1 MAVDGH
7 ETWNVQ
13 NYSYPGEADLAAV
26 DRDWAI
32 RMILGVGPEFPFEVL
47 STEDWV
53 ARRLVADR
61 FQDRRVFI
69 CGDAAHLWIPLGGYG
84 MNAGIAD
91 AANLAWKL
99 AGVLNG
105 WASPAILDAYNAE
118 RQPITDQVSRLIA
131 DVAGKVTLQRDA
143 ITADI
148 ERQDAVGEAT
158 RARVGKAAY
167 ALDVDQQCCGGLNFG
182 YYYDRSPIIAYDGER
197 QPAYTMGTF
206 TSSSVPGCRAPH
218 LWLEGRRSLYDA
230 LGPDYTLLR
239 FDPADARHRHRRSR
253 CKTER
258 SLEGPGRASTGSAVN
273 STGTNSSWCA
283 RISMW
288 HGVATRNRTRRRTLL
303 ISSAALVRGA
313 RPTLVVRSNLTG
325 LVRKLIP

>member
-1 MAVDGH
+1 MAVDGY

-13 NYSYPGEADLAAV
+13 NYSYPGEADLASV

-32 RMILGVGPEFPFEVL
+32 RMILGVGPDFRFEVL

-99 AGVLNG
+99 AGVLDG
-105 WASPAILDAYNAE
+105 WASPEILDAYHTE
-118 RQPITDQVSRLIA
+118 RQPITEQVSRLIA
-131 DVAGKVTLQRDA
+131 DVAQRVMLQRHG

-148 ERQDAVGEAT
+148 ERQDSVGDAT
-158 RARVGKAAY
+158 RARIGKEAY
-167 ALDVDQQCCGGLNFG
+167 ALDVEQQCCGGLNFG
-182 YYYDRSPIIAYDGER
+182 YYYDRSPIIAYDGEQ

-206 TSSSVPGCRAPH
+206 ASSAVPGCRAPH
-218 LWLEGRRSLYDA
+218 FRLEGRRPLYDA
-230 LGPDYTLLR
+230 LGPAYTLLR
-239 FDPADARHRHRRSR
+239 FDPATPVTGLVGAAANRRVPL
-253 CKTER
+253 TV
-258 SLEGPGRASTGSAVN
+258 LDVQPPQAYDLY
-273 STGTNSSWCA
+273 
-283 RISMW
+283 
-288 HGVATRNRTRRRTLL
+288 RRRLVLVRPDQHVAWRGDEEPAAPLAL
-303 ISSAALVRGA
+303 IDIVRGA
-313 RPTLVVRSNLTG
+313 LSETPRPPTRRHGS
-325 LVRKLIP
+325 